1 MAKVLRCGDRE
12 FELGRR
18 TYIMGVLNIT
28 PDSFSDGGRFMDPM
42 VAVNHAKKMVDEGA
56 DIIDIGGEST
66 RPGAEPVPLDEE
78 RRRVLPVIRELA
90 TEIDVPISID
100 TYKPEVAKEALLLG
114 ATMVNDISGLRG
126 SPEMAPLVS
135 DTGAALVVMHMQGE
149 PRNMQA
155 DPSYED
161 VVGEILEFLKAQV
174 EVALEAGV
182 KEDGIMVDPGIGFGK
197 TVDHNL
203 EILAGVGRF
212 RELGYPVMV
221 GTSRKSFIGMILDTE
236 PDDRLEGTI
245 ASNVAAVMGGADFVR
260 VHDVKEISRAMTL
273 TDLII
278 RAERK

>member
-12 FELGRR
+12 FELGMR

-42 VAVNHAKKMVDEGA
+42 VAVAHAKRMVDEGA

-66 RPGAEPVPLDEE
+66 RPGADLVLLDEE
-78 RRRVLPVIRELA
+78 RRRVLPVIKHLA

-100 TYKPEVAKEALLLG
+100 TYKPEVAKEALELG

-126 SPEMAPLVS
+126 SNKMAPLVA

-155 DPSYED
+155 DPTYED
-161 VVGEILEFLKAQV
+161 VVGEILDFLKART
-174 EVALEAGV
+174 ETALEAGV
-182 KEDGIMVDPGIGFGK
+182 QKDRIVVDPGTGFGK

-212 RELGYPVMV
+212 RELGYPVMI
-221 GTSRKSFIGMILDTE
+221 GTSRKSFIGLILDSE

-260 VHDVKEISRAMTL
+260 VHDVKEMSRAMTL

-278 RAERK
+278 KASRK